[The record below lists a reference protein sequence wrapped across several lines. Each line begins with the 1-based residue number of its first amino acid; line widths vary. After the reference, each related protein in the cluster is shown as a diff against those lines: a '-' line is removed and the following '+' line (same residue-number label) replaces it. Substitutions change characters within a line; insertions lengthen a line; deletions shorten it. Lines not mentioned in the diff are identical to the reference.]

1 MELAR
6 IEQAVIDERE
16 RDATVERAQKALL
29 ANLRHELRTPINAI
43 TNYAE
48 MLLEDVTAPGALPA
62 VEAALRPDLERIR
75 RAGQEL
81 LALVND
87 ILNPSYL
94 EAGELELEACGA
106 RLRHELLTPIN
117 TVIGYSELLSEEAAA
132 CGQESLL
139 PDLERIH
146 SAAGRFL
153 ALLNELVSFAL
164 NFEEIEAGE
173 LAPHFSGGAQTKMV
187 QEVVTAIRS
196 LAEREAE
203 QAPAGSGPVLVVDDN
218 ELNRDVLARRLER
231 QGHQVKVAANGRQ
244 ALEMVRAGQFDLV
257 LLDIMMPELNGY
269 QVLQQLKADAALRDI
284 PVIMISA
291 LDELDSVVRCLE
303 SGAEDYLPKPFEPV
317 ILRAR
322 VSACLEK
329 KRLRN
334 QEIEYLK
341 NVACLTTAA
350 AAVEAGTFAPESL
363 AETARRAD
371 ELGRLAR
378 VFERMAREVYAR
390 EQRLKQQV
398 QQLRIEIDEAK
409 RARQVAEIVETDY
422 FQQLQ
427 QRARGLRNKQ
437 C

>member
-1 MELAR
+1 MEPAR
-6 IEQAVIDERE
+6 TEEPVIDERE
-16 RDATVERAQKALL
+16 REVAAERAHRALL

-43 TNYAE
+43 INYAE
-48 MLLEDVTAPGALPA
+48 MLIEDVTATGDPND
-62 VEAALRPDLERIR
+62 VEVALRPDLERIH

-87 ILNPSYL
+87 ILNPSHIEVGML
-94 EAGELELEACGA
+94 DVESFGA

-117 TVIGYSELLSEEAAA
+117 AVIGYSELLIEEALTSE
-132 CGQESLL
+132 QENLI

-146 SAAGRFL
+146 SAARRFL
-153 ALLNELVSFAL
+153 ALISDLVSFAL
-164 NFEEIEAGE
+164 NFEGIEAGE
-173 LAPHFSGGAQTKMV
+173 MSPHLSAAAHTGMF
-187 QEVVTAIRS
+187 QEVVTSIRP
-196 LAEREAE
+196 LEEGEVEKALV
-203 QAPAGSGPVLVVDDN
+203 GYGPVLVVDDN
-218 ELNRDVLARRLER
+218 ELNRDVLSRRLER
-231 QGHQVKVAANGRQ
+231 QGHQVKVAMNGQQ
-244 ALEMVRAGQFDLV
+244 ALEMIRADEFDLV

-269 QVLQQLKADAALRDI
+269 QVLQHLKADATLRDI

-303 SGAEDYLPKPFEPV
+303 IGAEDYLPKPFEPV

-341 NVACLTTAA
+341 NVALITEAA
-350 AAVEAGTFAPESL
+350 AAVESETFEPDSL
-363 AETARRAD
+363 AEVARRTD

-398 QQLRIEIDEAK
+398 QQLCIEIDEAK
-409 RARQVAEIVETDY
+409 KARQVAEITETDY

-427 QRARGLRNKQ
+427 QRARCLRSKQ
-437 C
+437 S